1 MFPIILTWLIVAWG
15 AISCIYMLR
24 CAWMRFPKRDV
35 DVDADDV
42 IPFLYPVDVSLAE
55 SILDPATGFEC
66 RWKLSRRQ
74 FREAQRK
81 RMRLYLELTRRMAH
95 NSRVLV
101 EYADAEKNHPDPRR
115 AQLAVALQEKAIEV
129 RLYAL
134 LTGIK
139 VRFWLL
145 LRSDIVVIMPDL
157 SRLRTTGEING
168 LETYSALKT
177 AATAAFVQLPPEEFD
192 SLTRSL

>member
-1 MFPIILTWLIVAWG
+1 
-15 AISCIYMLR
+15 
-24 CAWMRFPKRDV
+24 
-35 DVDADDV
+35 
-42 IPFLYPVDVSLAE
+42 
-55 SILDPATGFEC
+55 
-66 RWKLSRRQ
+66 
-74 FREAQRK
+74 
-81 RMRLYLELTRRMAH
+81 
-95 NSRVLV
+95 
-101 EYADAEKNHPDPRR
+101 
-115 AQLAVALQEKAIEV
+115 V

-139 VRFWLL
+139 LRFWLL
-145 LRSDIVVIMPDL
+145 LRSDIVVMMPDL